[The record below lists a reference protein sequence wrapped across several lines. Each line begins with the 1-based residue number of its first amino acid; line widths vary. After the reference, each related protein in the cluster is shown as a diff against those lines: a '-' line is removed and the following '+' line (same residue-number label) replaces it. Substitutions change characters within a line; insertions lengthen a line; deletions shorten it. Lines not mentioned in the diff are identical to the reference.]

1 MDRLAGNA
9 GSRPPT
15 ERSEELAEQL
25 LGAYDQSLT
34 FRGGVKS
41 AFAGI
46 NLRRCIGVPKGKFA
60 LI

>member
-1 MDRLAGNA
+1 MDRLAGYA

-25 LGAYDQSLT
+25 LGAYVTFAPRVSAYALKYQSLT

-41 AFAGI
+41 AFAGD
-46 NLRRCIGVPKGKFA
+46 
-60 LI
+60 

>member
-25 LGAYDQSLT
+25 LSAYVT
-34 FRGGVKS
+34 FAPRVSAPVPYLPRGCEV
-41 AFAGI
+41 
-46 NLRRCIGVPKGKFA
+46 RVRWD
-60 LI
+60 